1 MPCCPPQIDPGAY
14 GLTFAATWESLESKS
29 EPVGISDANLEF
41 AQAMRLPV
49 MEVDGKVVLKRL
61 TMVVS
66 DGVVEQVF
74 YPVFPPDAAAATVT
88 EWLRKQQ
95 A

>member
-1 MPCCPPQIDPGAY
+1 
-14 GLTFAATWESLESKS
+14 
-29 EPVGISDANLEF
+29 
-41 AQAMRLPV
+41 
-49 MEVDGKVVLKRL
+49 
-61 TMVVS
+61 MVVS

-74 YPVFPPDAAAATVT
+74 YPVFPPDAAVATVM